1 MTWLTGLPPSVQL
14 PELDIGGF
22 VRASDPAQIHL
33 DLYDVLW
40 PLLGGSRY
48 GPSLNPYV
56 EPGFRVVASLRLS
69 F

>member
-1 MTWLTGLPPSVQL
+1 MTWLTGLPPTAQL
-14 PELDIGGF
+14 PELDVGGF
-22 VRASDPAQIHL
+22 VRLSDPAQLHL
-33 DLYDVLW
+33 DVYDVLW
-40 PLLGGSRY
+40 PIVGNRY